1 MDSGTLLRVWQP
13 RQHLAGAG
21 LRAGRG
27 DRHRPGAAQPP
38 RVPVLL
44 RPPEGPRGQRR
55 RGLPAAARRGY
66 PRAFRPLGWPLPV
79 RPGGGA
85 PCRGR
90 GAGPRGQL
98 RDRDLAVR
106 QRGGAGAEPRLEG
119 QAVPSAGGAA
129 HPRPAGR

>member
-1 MDSGTLLRVWQP
+1 MPAALRTAV
-13 RQHLAGAG
+13 AT
-21 LRAGRG
+21 RA
-27 DRHRPGAAQPP
+27 
-38 RVPVLL
+38 L
-44 RPPEGPRGQRR
+44 RPLRR
-55 RGLPAAARRGY
+55 
-66 PRAFRPLGWPLPV
+66 PLPV

-85 PCRGR
+85 PRR
-90 GAGPRGQL
+90 GAEALARGQL